1 MENAVQYQVVLGAF
15 MAGICLYWVL
25 FPAVEHL
32 IIKRILPE
40 WYEENKEGRR
50 RFTILFPVIMMSLRG
65 LVGGLVTM
73 PSCLIAARETPWETG
88 QTMTT
93 AGNICIISQVIP
105 WTTELLPQYEI
116 SVEMFLHHLICTAVF
131 FNIIMA
137 PSIHMV
143 APLYIHIATQF
154 GDVFTSFHKVMRCL
168 GYRPGT
174 CQILYANKLLQ
185 IVLLVCFKVSFTLY
199 LMGRIIQTP
208 DRMWDLIRATCLFF
222 FAAYTHKAI
231 IVSFVFT
238 RMVEQPTE
246 GPIGLLF
253 RGTGVF
259 ITRYNI
265 GLAASAAAAVVF
277 KVLFYAISLEHPM
290 GADEHMRAWTEST
303 VSVSALCLLIK
314 LGMTACRC
322 FLNGNQFLAEGWYQS
337 IKRGEMYLR
346 FSSILVAF
354 MIHGPYTGDLIAKHA
369 GLSSQALSTAT
380 GFAFLVGDLFLRT
393 GLWISVG
400 EEVRVP
406 VEDLS
411 KDVKAEKALPQIN
424 PRAVS
429 DHAVAAEQLRM
440 IWADAIIILA
450 SIFLPNGF
458 TKFTKMET
466 SYAMFFTHALVQ
478 VLDESMSLFIK
489 GGSAST
495 VTHRSRRF
503 SSLKFVLAVGQNLL
517 AFSAVCGQVCTEW
530 KCSDR
535 EQEILWTALA
545 VGLFSYLS
553 SCMLIPTKKH
563 AKVKKSSAKSTP
575 TDAAPPPVTTRDRVL
590 RMLKA
595 FFLSP
600 KVYTGLGALLL
611 QWLAFR
617 EWMKSDGE
625 QVESTVGFENV
636 KTVIASPYGV
646 VGSLIA
652 LTLAIL
658 GTILPCE

>member
-1 MENAVQYQVVLGAF
+1 MENAVQYQIVLGGF
-15 MAGICLYWVL
+15 MAGTCLYWVL
-25 FPAVEHL
+25 WPAIEYL
-32 IIKRILPE
+32 IERILPE
-40 WYEENKEGRR
+40 WYQENKEGRR
-50 RFTILFPVIMMSLRG
+50 RFTLLFPVIMMTLRG
-65 LVGGLVTM
+65 LIGGLVIM
-73 PSCLIAARETPWETG
+73 PSCIIAARETPWETG
-88 QTMTT
+88 QLMTT
-93 AGNICIISQVIP
+93 TGNICVISQVIP

-116 SVEMFLHHLICTAVF
+116 SMEMFLHHLICTAVY

-143 APLYIHIATQF
+143 TPLYLHTATQF

-168 GYRPGT
+168 GYRPST
-174 CQILYANKLLQ
+174 SKILYANKLLQ

-208 DRMWDLIRATCLFF
+208 DRMWDLIRVTCLFF
-222 FAAYTHKAI
+222 FAAYTLKAV

-238 RMVEQPTE
+238 RIVDQPTE

-253 RGTGVF
+253 QGTGVF
-259 ITRYNI
+259 ISRYNF
-265 GLAASAAAAVVF
+265 GLAASAAAAIIF
-277 KVLFYAISLEHPM
+277 KVLFYAISLEHPI
-290 GADEHMRAWTEST
+290 GAGEHVRAWTESI

-314 LGMTACRC
+314 LGMVARR
-322 FLNGNQFLAEGWYQS
+322 FLLNGKQVMDEGWYQS
-337 IKRGEMYLR
+337 MKRGEMYLR
-346 FSSILVAF
+346 FGSILVAF
-354 MIHGPYTGDLIAKHA
+354 MIHGPYTGELISKHA

-393 GLWISVG
+393 VLWISVG

-406 VEDLS
+406 EENMS
-411 KDVKAEKALPQIN
+411 KDVKAEKALPQTN

-429 DHAVAAEQLRM
+429 DHTVAARQLRM
-440 IWADAIIILA
+440 IWADVIIIFA

-478 VLDESMSLFIK
+478 VLDESASLFRK
-489 GGSAST
+489 GGRAPAANSG
-495 VTHRSRRF
+495 SRRF
-503 SSLKFVLAVGQNLL
+503 SSLKFALAVGQNLL

-553 SCMLIPTKKH
+553 SRMVIPTKKH
-563 AKVKKSSAKSTP
+563 TKVKKSSAKSTP
-575 TDAAPPPVTTRDRVL
+575 TGATPPPVTTRNRVL

-600 KVYTGLGALLL
+600 EVYTGLGALLL

-617 EWMKSDGE
+617 EWMKFNGE
-625 QVESTVGFENV
+625 QVESTVGFGNV
-636 KTVIASPYGV
+636 KTVLASPYGV
-646 VGSLIA
+646 VGNVIA
-652 LTLAIL
+652 LTLTIL